1 MKPDDGPSGD
11 AISASISFRLSSGDA
26 RPAGNGRTSL
36 FAAYALTCLAWR
48 LRRCGAVRLW

>member
-48 LRRCGAVRLW
+48 LRRCGVVRLW